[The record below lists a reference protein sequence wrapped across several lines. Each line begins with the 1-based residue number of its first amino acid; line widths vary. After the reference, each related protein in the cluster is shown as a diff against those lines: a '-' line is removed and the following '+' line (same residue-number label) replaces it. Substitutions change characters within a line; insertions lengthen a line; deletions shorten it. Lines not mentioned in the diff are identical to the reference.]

1 MKRTVEEEALVNA
14 RRMAIYLWDKH
25 WKADAPDW
33 KPLPDLLGI
42 LLQIDNML
50 TGLTRADQTM

>member
-1 MKRTVEEEALVNA
+1 MKRNVEEEALVNA

-25 WKADAPDW
+25 WKDDAPDW
-33 KPLPDLLGI
+33 KPLGDLLGI

-50 TGLTRADQTM
+50 TGLTRADRPM